1 MNTRNEIKITFGTP
15 KFIIYGDF
23 TKCSMNI
30 TVKLPP
36 VLEALTT
43 TLIDKGYISPLPKIA
58 KGMATVHPGDEY
70 NEKTGIKIAT
80 AKAEIAAYIAVNNW
94 LAAVADIL
102 FDSCHTKIDDFMIKA
117 DRVVRHDDNYVGS
130 F

>member
-15 KFIIYGDF
+15 KYIIYGDF
-23 TKCSMNI
+23 TKCSMHI
-30 TVKLPP
+30 DVKLPP

-43 TLIDKGYISPLPKIA
+43 TLVDKGYITPLPKIV

-70 NEKTGIKIAT
+70 DEKTGIKIAT
-80 AKAEIAAYIAVNNW
+80 AKAEIAAYTTVNNW
-94 LAAVADIL
+94 VGTVAEIF
-102 FDSCHTKIDDFMIKA
+102 FDTCHDKIDDFMIKA
-117 DRVVRHDDNYVGS
+117 SRVIRHDDKYVGS

>member
-15 KFIIYGDF
+15 KYIIYGDF
-23 TKCSMNI
+23 TKCSMHI
-30 TVKLPP
+30 DVKLPP

-43 TLIDKGYISPLPKIA
+43 TLIDKGYLNPLPKIA

-80 AKAEIAAYIAVNNW
+80 AKAEIAAYTAVHNW
-94 LAAVADIL
+94 VGTVAEIL
-102 FDSCHTKIDDFMIKA
+102 FDQCHAKIDDFMIKA
-117 DRVVRHDDNYVGS
+117 DRVIRHDDKYVGN